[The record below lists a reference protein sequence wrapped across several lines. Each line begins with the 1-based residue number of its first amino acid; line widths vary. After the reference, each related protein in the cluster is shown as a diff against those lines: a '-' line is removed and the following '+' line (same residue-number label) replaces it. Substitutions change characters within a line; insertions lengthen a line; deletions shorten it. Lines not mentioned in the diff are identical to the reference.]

1 MYKVVVV
8 RRIVPKIDRRKLR
21 LAASLTTT
29 VTLVVSLIV
38 LTIIGVFI
46 CYAIEDVMTDI
57 GNFTSSTWYTI
68 YSDFVNTVQNAFP
81 LLAVVVLVMIA
92 VFIIAYVLRTF
103 GGGT

>member
-1 MYKVVVV
+1 MFGVLKKIV
-8 RRIVPKIDRRKLR
+8 RVLKKIGRK
-21 LAASLTTT
+21 AASLTTT
-29 VTLVVSLIV
+29 VTLVISLIV

-46 CYAIEDVMTDI
+46 CYSIEDVMSDI
-57 GNFTSSTWYTI
+57 GNFNESSWYTI
-68 YSDFVNTVQNAFP
+68 YTDFVNTVQNAFP

>member
-8 RRIVPKIDRRKLR
+8 RRIVPRIDRRKLR

-46 CYAIEDVMTDI
+46 CYSIEDVMQDI
-57 GNFTSSTWYTI
+57 GNFTSSSWYTI
-68 YSDFVNTVQNAFP
+68 YTDFVNTVQHAFP

-92 VFIIAYVLRTF
+92 VFIIAYVLKAF
-103 GGGT
+103 GGT